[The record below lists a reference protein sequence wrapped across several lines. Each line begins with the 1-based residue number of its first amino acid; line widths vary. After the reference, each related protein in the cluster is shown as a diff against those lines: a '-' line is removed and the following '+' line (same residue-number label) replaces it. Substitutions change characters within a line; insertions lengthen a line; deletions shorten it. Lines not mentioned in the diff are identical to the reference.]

1 MEGHSTIR
9 FRHHTFGQGANIM
22 LCKLLVRVL
31 GVGSGRVMVAKV
43 DESNVTGRGG
53 GKQGL
58 GFVEV
63 GILFK
68 LEEAQ
73 SSDSKPARLL
83 HSLAYLLSRRPFN
96 AGASA
101 CQI

>member
-1 MEGHSTIR
+1 
-9 FRHHTFGQGANIM
+9 M

-83 HSLAYLLSRRPFN
+83 QFTRLPSFKKALQCGCLCLPDMRTYGHIDSR
-96 AGASA
+96 
-101 CQI
+101 